1 MSGLTGIRR
10 TSSVFVA
17 VVLSGGLLAGCGG
30 GPSQVGS
37 AVIVGDTS
45 VSLGDTQRRI
55 DIALAKPGL
64 LDQLKLQGAGP
75 AEVSR
80 EVVTRQVQH
89 LLLAE
94 AARREKIAVRDEDV
108 ERALA
113 EEGGIATLVESTIYD
128 EASVRDAVRDRLI
141 AQGLARKLLTRLAVT
156 VDMIRATSKDEA
168 EAKAR
173 KIAAGPAQAA
183 LVLNAEPRAQRN
195 QILRASINPQ
205 LATTFLF
212 GTPAASVVAV
222 QTSPAPDGWTVL
234 RVTKRNTTAP
244 PMGGPGV
251 LAQLD
256 GDTLDEI
263 GRRFTQPLSGEL
275 GVRVNPRY
283 GNWDSLA
290 QLVQAPG
297 APSGLVL
304 PAILS

>member
-1 MSGLTGIRR
+1 MSGLTGLRR
-10 TSSVFVA
+10 PLSLVVA
-17 VVLSGGLLAGCGG
+17 ASATAALLAGCGG
-30 GPSQVGS
+30 GPNQVGS
-37 AVIVGDTS
+37 AAIVGDTS
-45 VSLGDTQRRI
+45 VSLGETQRRI
-55 DIALAKPGL
+55 DTALAKPGL

-75 AEVSR
+75 ADVSR
-80 EVVTRQVQH
+80 EVVTREVQH

-94 AARREKIAVRDEDV
+94 AARREQIAVRDEDV

-128 EASVRDAVRDRLI
+128 EASVRAAVRDRLI
-141 AQGLARKLLTRLAVT
+141 AQGLARKLLTRLSVT
-156 VDMIRATSKDEA
+156 VDMTRATSKDEA
-168 EAKAR
+168 ETKAR
-173 KIAAGPAQAA
+173 KMATGPAQAA
-183 LVLNAEPRAQRN
+183 LVLNADPRAQRN
-195 QILRASINPQ
+195 QLLRASLNPQ
-205 LATTFLF
+205 LAATFLF

-234 RVTKRNTTAP
+234 RVTQRSTTAP

-263 GRRFTQPLSGEL
+263 GRRFTQPLAQEL

-283 GNWDSLA
+283 GSWDSLL